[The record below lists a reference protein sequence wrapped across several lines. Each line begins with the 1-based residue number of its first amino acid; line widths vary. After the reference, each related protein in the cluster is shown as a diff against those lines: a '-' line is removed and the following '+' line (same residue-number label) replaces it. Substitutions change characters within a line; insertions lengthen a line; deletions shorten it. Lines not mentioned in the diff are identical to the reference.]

1 MGDDVRNSEMV
12 YSSKSSKQ
20 SKNNNCF
27 AKEDVDKVKSVGDIT
42 DDISAPNE
50 DKRSHDKENIL
61 LSNMKLLK
69 DSKKID
75 PSSEKRTRN
84 GIQAKSH
91 TKGVEV
97 TETKVNTKDKETG
110 NNKKTKTSTIIS
122 GTKVTKKKDEESSN
136 KKTENPFQRTTRS
149 SRLQSKDGTSPGK
162 ENIRVSPNYKEVD
175 DEASISKTHNVKAN
189 STKQSRKSDVVP
201 ISNY

>member
-97 TETKVNTKDKETG
+97 TETKV
-110 NNKKTKTSTIIS
+110 
-122 GTKVTKKKDEESSN
+122 TKKKDEESSN